1 MSKMKNKIKGITK
14 KIIKEY
20 YFLKKE
26 QKRIQTLN
34 ESIEYDP
41 DHPERMSGDIEG
53 RLRSGEHTFG
63 GSKSLPL
70 TGSEHHYSEKLASA
84 RFKDIITKVK
94 RYHGIENINPQMLQ
108 EMMRIMGE
116 VSQIETQHKDAL
128 EQLAIDIV
136 SEEFD
141 IPDDMLDAELLPPG
155 SPLDTDDED
164 EDDDDD
170 EEEFQPKSAERM
182 DDLEIEVDKRNII
195 NALMQGASK
204 KGHYIFHMVADE
216 LDQLNPRLMIL
227 YGKLM
232 SLADFQYWVIPDSA
246 LTGGAIGG
254 TERIKWVKADDDD
267 EENEEENEKEND
279 EENEEEELEPR
290 VEAKAWIFPL
300 LVHELIKGTMELAAS
315 NWGEGH
321 LDIEEQM
328 HVIQRADTHAN
339 EIWGMRLGPGMWEK
353 FLECIDP
360 KDYSIKQWL
369 FHELTK
375 LPAKEF
381 HKFMKEILSSSG
393 KCKEVISQLKELHEK
408 NEDDSLEDII
418 TGDETNFDDGLD
430 DLLDDAGINN
440 PPEDS
445 GREITPSIPE
455 PQGSPNYSEMS
466 KREIQKLID
475 DALDAGDF
483 DLVAKLHKFL

>member
-1 MSKMKNKIKGITK
+1 MSKMNNKIKGITK

-34 ESIEYDP
+34 EAIEYDP
-41 DHPERMSGDIEG
+41 AHPERMSGDIEG
-53 RLRSGEHTFG
+53 RLRSGEHPFG
-63 GSKSLPL
+63 SSKSLPL

-94 RYHGIENINPQMLQ
+94 RYHGIENISPRMMA
-108 EMMRIMGE
+108 EMMEIMSE
-116 VSQIETQHKDAL
+116 VSRIETQHKDAL

-164 EDDDDD
+164 EDEEE

-182 DDLEIEVDKRNII
+182 DDLEIEVDKRNVI

-216 LDQLNPRLMIL
+216 LDQLNPRLMML

-232 SLADFQYWVIPDSA
+232 SLADFQYWVIPDDA
-246 LTGGAIGG
+246 LTGGKIGG
-254 TERIKWVKADDDD
+254 TERIKWVKADEEDD
-267 EENEEENEKEND
+267 EEGEGEED
-279 EENEEEELEPR
+279 ESEEDESEEELEPR
-290 VEAKAWIFPL
+290 IEAKAWIFPL

-321 LDIEEQM
+321 LDMEEQM

-381 HKFMKEILSSSG
+381 HKFMKEILSGSK
-393 KCKEVISQLKELHEK
+393 KCKEVITYLKELHEE

-430 DLLDDAGINN
+430 DLLDDAGIGA
-440 PPEDS
+440 PPEDK
-445 GREITPSIPE
+445 PE
-455 PQGSPNYSEMS
+455 EKPEEKNYSEMS

-475 DALDAGDF
+475 DALDAGDLG
-483 DLVAKLHKFL
+483 LVAKLHKFL